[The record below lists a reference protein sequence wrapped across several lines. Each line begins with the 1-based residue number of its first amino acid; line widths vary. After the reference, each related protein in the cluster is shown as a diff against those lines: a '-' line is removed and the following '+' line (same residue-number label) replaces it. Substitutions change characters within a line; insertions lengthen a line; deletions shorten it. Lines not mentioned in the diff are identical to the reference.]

1 MSTNQDKTKYISLFE
16 IEKQKSLLKD
26 DASSFPS
33 PQGEGAGG
41 EVSSFETLKANSNGL
56 RGTLVESLNDP
67 ITGSL
72 RPDDQL
78 LIKFHGTYQQQD
90 RDYDEER
97 KKQKLEPLYSYLIRV
112 RVPGGIA
119 TPQQWLSLDA
129 LADKYG
135 DKTLKLTT
143 RQAFQLH
150 GVLKRNLKTTMQD
163 INKTLLDTIAAC
175 GDVNRNV
182 MSSANPFESPVHAEV
197 AADAKRMSDYFLP
210 KTKAYHEIWLDGELI
225 AGGEQEEETIYGK
238 TYLPRKFK
246 TAFAIPPR
254 NDTDVL
260 SNDLGFIAI
269 VENGKLL
276 GYNLTI
282 GGGMAY
288 TFGNTAT
295 YPRVADV
302 VGFFPKEQ
310 LLDVSEAVIVFQRD
324 HGNRSERKN
333 ARLKYTVDRLGLQ
346 FFHAEILRTKGVT
359 LQPACEYQ
367 FETLGDKY
375 GWTKSPDGLWHYGV
389 FVEGGK
395 LGDRSGYNAK
405 TALREIAKIHTG
417 TFILTGNQ
425 NVVIAQV
432 TEALKPKVE
441 ALLKKHKVLNTDK
454 LSALRQNSIACAS
467 LQYCALSFAEAERY
481 LPVFNDK
488 LDAILKENGL
498 FDTPISIR
506 MTGCPNGCGR
516 PFLAEIA
523 MVGRA
528 PGRYN
533 LYLGASFTGDRLNKL
548 YKEMLNEEE
557 ILNELRPLLADYAKS
572 RESDEHFG
580 DFVIR
585 KGYIKATTAGLNFH
599 E

>member
-1 MSTNQDKTKYISLFE
+1 MIDVQFTYLQLTIMSYNNY
-16 IEKQKSLLKD
+16 KSL
-26 DASSFPS
+26 
-33 PQGEGAGG
+33 AGNG
-41 EVSSFETLKANSNGL
+41 DGPLSSFEILKENSEGL
-56 RGTLVESLNDP
+56 RGTISESLADP
-67 ITGSL
+67 ITGAL
-72 RPDDQL
+72 RADDQL

-97 KKQKLEPLYSYLIRV
+97 KKQKMEPLYSYLIRV

-119 TPQQWLSLDA
+119 NPKQWLDLDA
-129 LADKYG
+129 LADQYG

-182 MSSANPFESPVHAEV
+182 MSSANPFESIVHAEV
-197 AADAKRMSDYFLP
+197 AEDAKRMSDYFLP

-225 AGGEQEEETIYGK
+225 AGGEKEEEPVYGK

-269 VENGKLL
+269 VENGKLT

-302 VGFFPKEQ
+302 VGYLPKEQ

-333 ARLKYTVDRLGLQ
+333 ARLKYTVDRLGLE
-346 FFHAEILRTKGVT
+346 FFHAEILRTKGIK
-359 LQPACEYQ
+359 LEPARDYH

-375 GWTKSPDGLWHYGV
+375 GWLQSQDGLWHYGM

-395 LGDRSGYNAK
+395 LGDRSGFNAK
-405 TALREIAKIHTG
+405 TALREIARIHTG

-432 TEALKPKVE
+432 TNALKPKID
-441 ALLKKHKVLNTDK
+441 ALLKKYKVLNTDK

-467 LQYCALSFAEAERY
+467 LPYCALSFAEAERY
-481 LPVFNDK
+481 LPDFNDK
-488 LDAILKENGL
+488 IDAILKENGL

-523 MVGRA
+523 LVGRA

-533 LYLGASFTGDRLNKL
+533 LYLGAGFTGERLNKL

-557 ILNELRPLLADYAKS
+557 ILNELRPLLADYAKNRS
-572 RESDEHFG
+572 KDEHFG

-585 KGYIKATTAGLNFH
+585 KGYIRATTHGTNFH
-599 E
+599 A